1 MHKFWLSGKA
11 KEWEWNEKKKP
22 TRNNIG
28 YGRESSLVQTW
39 YKRLVADK
47 DKKVGRNSVCPDQVS
62 GW

>member
-1 MHKFWLSGKA
+1 MGM
-11 KEWEWNEKKKP
+11 NEKTKQNKQT

-28 YGRESSLVQTW
+28 YGRDSSLVQTW